1 MGFFID
7 VAYNT
12 LIKHGEEL
20 PGDMVNVIR
29 LEDCT
34 IIVMADGLGSGVKAN
49 ILATLTSKIA
59 GTMLKEGADIY
70 ETVDTIVNTLPV
82 CKVRNIA
89 YSTFTLIKIYEN
101 GEMYIAEYD
110 NPRTFMVRNGQA
122 IDIPMKEININGRRV
137 KESNLTLQDGDV
149 LAVVSDGVIHAGLGD
164 LLNLGWQWEDVQS
177 YLRKRASEA
186 YSAQGL
192 ENDLIEAC
200 SDLYFGKP
208 GDDTT
213 VVTIKIRRPSYVNLF
228 TGPPRE
234 KENDKMVINE
244 FVSSKGKKVICGG
257 TAANIAERELNR
269 KLNVNL
275 DFLSKDVPPIATMK
289 GIDLITEGVLTL
301 SKALEKIKKLQ
312 EPFSHN
318 CNNVDFGGK
327 DGASK
332 LVKILIEDCTHLNI
346 WVGKAVNAA
355 HQNPDLPVDLSIKLK
370 IVEELGVV
378 MERLGKKV
386 KVKYV

>member
-101 GEMYIAEYD
+101 GNMYIAEYD
-110 NPRTFMVRNGQA
+110 NPQTFMVRNGQTMN
-122 IDIPMKEININGRRV
+122 IPMKEIIINGRRV
-137 KESNLTLQDGDV
+137 KESNLTLRDGDV
-149 LAVVSDGVIHAGLGD
+149 LTVVSDGVIHAGLGD
-164 LLNLGWQWEDVQS
+164 VLNLGWQWEDVQN
-177 YLRKRASEA
+177 YLRKRANQA
-186 YSAQGL
+186 YSAKSL
-192 ENDLIEAC
+192 ETDLLEAC
-200 SDLYFGKP
+200 SDLYFGRP

-213 VVTIKIRRPSYVNLF
+213 VVCIKIRTPSYVNIF

-234 KENDKMVINE
+234 KENDKMVIKE
-244 FVSSKGKKVICGG
+244 FMESKGKKVICGG

-269 KLNVNL
+269 KLKVNL
-275 DFLSKDVPPIATMK
+275 DLLSKDVPPIATME
-289 GIDLITEGVLTL
+289 GIYLITEGVLTL
-301 SKALEKIKKLQ
+301 SKALQKIKKFE
-312 EPFSHN
+312 EPFSYN
-318 CNNVDFGGK
+318 CNSVDFSGE
-327 DGASK
+327 DGVSK
-332 LVKILIEDCTHLNI
+332 LVKVLIEDCTHLNI

-355 HQNPDLPVDLSIKLK
+355 HQSPDFPVDLSIKFK
-370 IVEELGVV
+370 IVEELGCL
-378 MERLGKKV
+378 MTRLGKKV
-386 KVKYV
+386 KINYI

>member
-20 PGDMVNVIR
+20 PGDMVNIIR

-101 GEMYIAEYD
+101 GDMYIAEYD
-110 NPRTFMVRNGQA
+110 NPQTFMVRNGQS
-122 IDIPMKEININGRRV
+122 INIPMKELIINGRKV

-149 LAVVSDGVIHAGLGD
+149 LTVVSDGVIHAGLGD
-164 LLNLGWQWEDVQS
+164 VLNLGWQWKDVEN

-186 YSAQGL
+186 YSAQSL
-192 ENDLIEAC
+192 ENDLLEAC

-213 VVTIKIRRPSYVNLF
+213 VVSIKIRTPSYVNLF

-234 KENDKMVINE
+234 KENDKMVIKE
-244 FVSSKGKKVICGG
+244 FMGSKGKKVICGG

-269 KLNVNL
+269 KLKVNL
-275 DFLSKDVPPIATMK
+275 DFLSKDVPPMATME

-318 CNNVDFGGK
+318 CNNVDFSGK
-327 DGASK
+327 DGVSK

-355 HQNPDLPVDLSIKLK
+355 HQNPDFPVDLSIKFK
-370 IVEELGVV
+370 IVEELGGV
-378 MERLGKKV
+378 MTRLGKKV
-386 KVKYV
+386 KIKYI

>member
-7 VAYNT
+7 VAYST

-20 PGDMVNVIR
+20 PGDMVNVTR

-101 GEMYIAEYD
+101 GNMYIAEYD
-110 NPRTFMVRNGQA
+110 NPQTFMIRNGQA
-122 IDIPMKEININGRRV
+122 MDIPMKETIINGRRV
-137 KESNLTLQDGDV
+137 KESNLTLRDGDV
-149 LAVVSDGVIHAGLGD
+149 LTVVSDGVIHAGLGD
-164 LLNLGWQWEDVQS
+164 ILNLGWQWEDVQN
-177 YLRKRASEA
+177 YLRKRANEA
-186 YSAQGL
+186 YSAKSLQT
-192 ENDLIEAC
+192 DLIEAC
-200 SDLYFGKP
+200 SDLYFGRP

-213 VVTIKIRRPSYVNLF
+213 VVCIKIRTPSYVNIF

-234 KENDKMVINE
+234 KENDKIVIKE
-244 FVSSKGKKVICGG
+244 FMESKGKKVICGG

-269 KLNVNL
+269 KLKVNL
-275 DFLSKDVPPIATMK
+275 DFLSKDVPPIATME
-289 GIDLITEGVLTL
+289 GIYLITEGVLTL
-301 SKALEKIKKLQ
+301 SKALEKIKKFQ
-312 EPFSHN
+312 EPFSYN
-318 CNNVDFGGK
+318 CNSVDFSGE
-327 DGASK
+327 DGVSK
-332 LVKILIEDCTHLNI
+332 LVKVLIENCTHLNI
-346 WVGKAVNAA
+346 WVGKAVNPA
-355 HQNPDLPVDLSIKLK
+355 HQSPDFPVDLSIKFK
-370 IVEELGVV
+370 IVEELGYI
-378 MERLGKKV
+378 MTRLGKKV
-386 KVKYV
+386 KINYI

>member
-34 IIVMADGLGSGVKAN
+34 IVVMADGLGSGVKAN

-89 YSTFTLIKIYEN
+89 YSTFTLIKIYEDGN
-101 GEMYIAEYD
+101 MYIAEYD
-110 NPRTFMVRNGQA
+110 NPKTFMVRDGQPM
-122 IDIPMKEININGRRV
+122 DIPMGEIIINGRRV
-137 KESNLTLQDGDV
+137 KESKITLQDGDV
-149 LAVVSDGVIHAGLGD
+149 LVVVSDGVIHAGLGD
-164 LLNLGWQWEDVQS
+164 ILNLGWQWEDIQN
-177 YLRKRASEA
+177 YLRKRAPEA
-186 YSAQGL
+186 YSAQIL
-192 ENDLIEAC
+192 ENDLLEAC

-213 VVTIKIRRPSYVNLF
+213 VVTIKIRTPSYVNLF

-234 KENDKMVINE
+234 KEKDKMVIKE
-244 FVSSKGKKVICGG
+244 FMSSKGKKVICGG

-269 KLNVNL
+269 KLNVSL
-275 DFLSKDVPPIATMK
+275 DFLTKDVPPIATME
-289 GIDLITEGVLTL
+289 GINLITEGVLTL
-301 SKALEKIKKLQ
+301 SKALEKIKKLR
-312 EPFSHN
+312 EPFSHD
-318 CNNVDFGGK
+318 CNNVDFSGK
-327 DGASK
+327 DGVSR
-332 LVKILIEDCTHLNI
+332 LVKMLVEDCTHLNI
-346 WVGKAVNAA
+346 WVGKAINAA

-370 IVEELGVV
+370 IVEELAEI
-378 MERLGKKV
+378 MTTLGKKV
-386 KVKYV
+386 KIKYV

>member
-1 MGFFID
+1 MSFFID

-20 PGDMVNVIR
+20 PGDMVNIIR

-70 ETVDTIVNTLPV
+70 ETVDTIVNTLPI

-89 YSTFTLIKIYEN
+89 YSTFTLMKIYEN
-101 GEMYIAEYD
+101 GDMYIAEYD

-122 IDIPMKEININGRRV
+122 LKIPMKEIIINGKRV

-149 LAVVSDGVIHAGLGD
+149 LTVVSDGVIHAGLGD
-164 LLNLGWQWEDVQS
+164 VFNLGWQWKDVEN
-177 YLRKRASEA
+177 YLRKRATEA
-186 YSAQGL
+186 YSAQSL
-192 ENDLIEAC
+192 QNDLLEAC

-213 VVTIKIRRPSYVNLF
+213 VVTIKIRRPSFVNLF

-234 KENDKMVINE
+234 KENDRKVINE
-244 FVSSKGKKVICGG
+244 FIESKGKKVICGG
-257 TAANIAERELNR
+257 TAANIAARELNR
-269 KLNVNL
+269 KLMVSL
-275 DFLSKDVPPIATMK
+275 DFLNNEVPPIATME

-301 SKALEKIKKLQ
+301 TKALEKIKKLK

-318 CNNVDFGGK
+318 CNSVDFSGE

-332 LVKILIEDCTHLNI
+332 LVKILIEDCTHLNM

-355 HQNPDLPVDLSIKLK
+355 HQNPDFPVDLSIKLK
-370 IVEELGVV
+370 IVEELRNIIIG
-378 MERLGKKV
+378 LGKKV
-386 KVKYV
+386 KINYI

>member
-101 GEMYIAEYD
+101 GDMYIAEYD
-110 NPRTFMVRNGQA
+110 NPQTFMVRNGQS
-122 IDIPMKEININGRRV
+122 IDIPMKEIIINGRRV
-137 KESNLTLQDGDV
+137 KESNLTLLDGDV
-149 LAVVSDGVIHAGLGD
+149 LTVVSDGVIHAGLGD
-164 LLNLGWQWEDVQS
+164 VLNLGWQWQDVEN
-177 YLRKRASEA
+177 YLRKRATEA
-186 YSAQGL
+186 YSAQSLG
-192 ENDLIEAC
+192 NDLLEAC

-213 VVTIKIRRPSYVNLF
+213 VVAIKIRRPSYVNLF

-234 KENDKMVINE
+234 KENDKMVIKKFMDSN
-244 FVSSKGKKVICGG
+244 GKKVICGG
-257 TAANIAERELNR
+257 TAANITERELNR
-269 KLNVNL
+269 KLTVSL
-275 DFLSKDVPPIATMK
+275 DFLSKDVPPIATMD
-289 GIDLITEGVLTL
+289 GIELITEGVLTL
-301 SKALEKIKKLQ
+301 SKVLEKIKKFE

-318 CNNVDFGGK
+318 CNNVDFSGE
-327 DGASK
+327 DGVSR

-355 HQNPDLPVDLSIKLK
+355 HQDPDFPVDLSIKLK
-370 IVEELGVV
+370 IVEELRAL
-378 MERLGKKV
+378 MTRLGKKV
-386 KVKYV
+386 KINYI

>member
-70 ETVDTIVNTLPV
+70 ETIDTIVNTLPV

-101 GEMYIAEYD
+101 GDMYIAEYD
-110 NPRTFMVRNGQA
+110 NPKTFMVRDGQA
-122 IDIPMKEININGRRV
+122 IHIPMKELVINGRKV
-137 KESNLTLQDGDV
+137 KESNITLKDGDILV
-149 LAVVSDGVIHAGLGD
+149 VVSDGVIHAGLGD
-164 LLNLGWQWEDVQS
+164 ILNLGWQWEDVQN
-177 YLRKRASEA
+177 YLKKRAPEA
-186 YSAQGL
+186 YSAQSL
-192 ENDLIEAC
+192 ENDLLEAC

-213 VVTIKIRRPSYVNLF
+213 VVTIKIRKPSYVNLF

-234 KENDKMVINE
+234 KENDKMVIKE
-244 FVSSKGKKVICGG
+244 FMASKGRKVICGG
-257 TAANIAERELNR
+257 TAANIAERELNKR
-269 KLNVNL
+269 LNVCL
-275 DFLSKDVPPIATMK
+275 DFINKDVPPIATME
-289 GIDLITEGVLTL
+289 GINLITEGVLTL
-301 SKALEKIKKLQ
+301 SKALDKIKKLQ
-312 EPFSHN
+312 EPYSHD
-318 CNNVDFGGK
+318 CNNVDFSGK
-327 DGASK
+327 DGVSR
-332 LVKILIEDCTHLNI
+332 LVRMLIEDCTHLNI

-355 HQNPDLPVDLSIKLK
+355 HQNPDLPIDLSIKLK
-370 IVEELGVV
+370 IVEELGAI
-378 MERLGKKV
+378 MESLGKKV
-386 KVKYV
+386 KIQYV

>member
-192 ENDLIEAC
+192 ENDLLEAC

-269 KLNVNL
+269 KLSVNL

-386 KVKYV
+386 KIKYV

>member
-110 NPRTFMVRNGQA
+110 NPRTFMLRNGRA
-122 IDIPMKEININGRRV
+122 INIPMKEIIINGRRV

-164 LLNLGWQWEDVQS
+164 LLNLGWQWEDVQN

-186 YSAQGL
+186 YSAQSL
-192 ENDLIEAC
+192 ENDLLEAC

-370 IVEELGVV
+370 IVEELGDRKSVV
-378 MERLGKKV
+378 
-386 KVKYV
+386 

>member
-20 PGDMVNVIR
+20 PGDMVNIIR

-101 GEMYIAEYD
+101 GDMYIAEYD
-110 NPRTFMVRNGQA
+110 NPQTFMVRNGQS
-122 IDIPMKEININGRRV
+122 INIPMKELIINGRKV

-149 LAVVSDGVIHAGLGD
+149 LTVVSDGVIHAGLGD
-164 LLNLGWQWEDVQS
+164 VLNLGWQWENVQD
-177 YLRKRASEA
+177 YLRKRATKA
-186 YSAQGL
+186 YSAQIL

-213 VVTIKIRRPSYVNLF
+213 VVAIKIRRPSYVNLF

-234 KENDKMVINE
+234 RENDKVVIKE
-244 FVSSKGKKVICGG
+244 FMDSKGKKIICGG

-269 KLNVNL
+269 KLTVSL
-275 DFLSKDVPPIATMK
+275 DFSNKDVPPIATME

-301 SKALEKIKKLQ
+301 SKVLEKIKKLE

-318 CNNVDFGGK
+318 CNSVDFSGE
-327 DGASK
+327 DGVSK
-332 LVKILIEDCTHLNI
+332 LVKVLIEDCTHLNI

-355 HQNPDLPVDLSIKLK
+355 HQSPDFPVDLSIKLK
-370 IVEELGVV
+370 IVEEVGAL
-378 MERLGKKV
+378 MTRLGKKV
-386 KVKYV
+386 KINYI

>member
-70 ETVDTIVNTLPV
+70 ETIDTIVNTLPV

-101 GEMYIAEYD
+101 GDMYIAEYD
-110 NPRTFMVRNGQA
+110 NPKTFMVRNGQA
-122 IDIPMKEININGRRV
+122 INIPTKEIIINGRRV
-137 KESNLTLQDGDV
+137 KESNITLQDGDV
-149 LAVVSDGVIHAGLGD
+149 LVVVSDGVIHAGLGD
-164 LLNLGWQWEDVQS
+164 LLNLGWQWEDVQN
-177 YLRKRASEA
+177 YLKKRVPEA
-186 YSAQGL
+186 YSAQSL
-192 ENDLIEAC
+192 ENDLLEAC

-213 VVTIKIRRPSYVNLF
+213 VVTIKIRKPSYVNLF
-228 TGPPRE
+228 TGPPRD
-234 KENDKMVINE
+234 KENDKMVIKE
-244 FVSSKGKKVICGG
+244 FMASKGKKVICGG

-269 KLNVNL
+269 KLNVSL
-275 DFLSKDVPPIATMK
+275 DFLTKDVPPIATME
-289 GIDLITEGVLTL
+289 GVNLITEGVLTL
-301 SKALEKIKKLQ
+301 SKALDKIKKLQ
-312 EPFSHN
+312 EPYSHD
-318 CNNVDFGGK
+318 CNNVDFSGK
-327 DGASK
+327 DGVSK

-355 HQNPDLPVDLSIKLK
+355 HQNPDLPIDLSIKLK
-370 IVEELGVV
+370 IVEELGAI

-386 KVKYV
+386 KIKYV